1 MPIKRSSQF
10 NPLPAT
16 SEIKEKC
23 YFCIRMVSR
32 KTNAGRPQPPSAHW
46 YLFCKF
52 CFTLCWC
59 DRVTAFINRFC
70 RLQRKKMI
78 RMFYKP
84 EKYFPI
90 IACLLRKAISMLK
103 SNSLHYRKK
112 NLLLLRNAT
121 KNLLLYMIIKLILLH
136 LPDGKGISKC
146 VHVRYC
152 SINLN

>member
-1 MPIKRSSQF
+1 MVFLSNMTDTSDRLVNALLLKPFNLTIWLTWLMRVPFVWKKMEMPIKRSSQF

-103 SNSLHYRKK
+103 SNSLH
-112 NLLLLRNAT
+112 
-121 KNLLLYMIIKLILLH
+121 
-136 LPDGKGISKC
+136 
-146 VHVRYC
+146 
-152 SINLN
+152 